1 MWLKQTE
8 DVMIIIL
15 MRENS
20 DFWWHQMIKEVMIVI
35 FRWLRRW
42 LLQLQLQSLG
52 EISLQSR
59 CPASPGDLYDD
70 HDNNDD
76 HDEDDDHDDND
87 HDHSYHDDN
96 GLWFSF

>member
-1 MWLKQTE
+1 
-8 DVMIIIL
+8 MI
-15 MRENS
+15 
-20 DFWWHQMIKEVMIVI
+20 DQGGDDHDHQMIKEVMIVI

-59 CPASPGDLYDD
+59 CPASPGDLYND
-70 HDNNDD
+70 HDNNDG
-76 HDEDDDHDDND
+76 HDEDDDHDNND

-96 GLWFSF
+96 DIWFSF